1 MRAASAGAFALALCA
16 SLSAALAVEAPLP
29 PVAPWSGASRALLVP
44 AEHPWA
50 TPFEQSGLTRSP
62 SYEDTVAWLRR
73 LVEAAPQLKMVSI
86 GESAEGRQ
94 IWMVIASRDGAA
106 TPEALRARGL
116 PVMLAQ
122 AGIHSGEI
130 DGKDAGMMF
139 LRDLTV
145 GGSKAGLLE
154 QASFLFIPILS
165 VDAHERLSPYGR
177 INQRGPVETGWRSN
191 PRNLNLNRDYAKLDT
206 PEMRALVHALD
217 LWKPDLYFDIHVTDG
232 LDYQYDIT
240 YGWNGK
246 QGWSPTIARWLDER
260 LAPALQRDLEAQGH
274 IPGPLVFATNERD
287 LGGGLTQEM
296 ASPRYST
303 GYGDARHLATVLV
316 ENHSLKPYDQRVLG
330 TRVLLESALTTLGRD
345 QGALRRAAERDRTT
359 SRAEVVLDWKVATD
373 LPPWRMPFKGIRSE
387 LVDSAI
393 AGRPVVRWTGEP
405 VDTEVSLAIEDT
417 PAIRVKR
424 PGYYYI
430 PAAWR
435 DIAERL
441 TWHGIQ
447 VERLVTA
454 QTVNVEMYRVRDAKP
469 EVQPGARPDAP
480 PWFEGHA
487 RVETGPV
494 VLEAR
499 ELRLSPGSFRV
510 STDQPLGD
518 LAILLLEPQSPDS
531 FFRWGFLL
539 EVLTRTEYAE
549 EYVMEPLAR
558 AMLDADPALA
568 EEFRQALLGDSKLLA
583 DPSGR
588 LDWFYARTPYY
599 DAADH
604 LYPIARSI
612 EP

>member
-1 MRAASAGAFALALCA
+1 MRCGFLGALALCA
-16 SLSAALAVEAPLP
+16 FLRGALAVEAPLP
-29 PVAPWSGASRALLVP
+29 PVAPWNGASRALLVS
-44 AEHPWA
+44 ADHPWA
-50 TPFEQSGLTRSP
+50 TPFEQTGLTRSP
-62 SYEDTVAWLRR
+62 GYDDTIAWLRR

-94 IWMVIASRDGAA
+94 IWMVVASRGGAG

-145 GGSKAGLLE
+145 GGSKSALLE

-165 VDAHERLSPYGR
+165 VDAHERASTYGR
-177 INQRGPVETGWRSN
+177 INQRGPAETGWRSN
-191 PRNLNLNRDYAKLDT
+191 PRNLNLNRDYTKLDT

-217 LWKPDLYFDIHVTDG
+217 VWKPDLYFDIHVTDG
-232 LDYQYDIT
+232 IDYQYDIT

-287 LGGGLTQEM
+287 LSQGITQYM
-296 ASPRYST
+296 SSPRYST
-303 GYGDARHLATVLV
+303 GYGAARHLATVLV
-316 ENHSLKPYDQRVLG
+316 ENHSLKPFDQRVLG
-330 TRVLLESALTTLGRD
+330 TRVLLESALATLGRD

-359 SRAEVVLDWKVATD
+359 HRADVALDWKVATD
-373 LPPWRMPFKGIRSE
+373 LPPWRTPFKGIRSE

-405 VDTEVSLAIEDT
+405 VNTEVSLAMQDT
-417 PAIRVKR
+417 PSIRVKR

-441 TWHGIQ
+441 SWHGIQ

-469 EVQPGARPDAP
+469 EVQPDAKPDQP
-480 PWFEGHA
+480 PWFEGHS

-494 VLEAR
+494 SLEAR
-499 ELRLSPGSFRV
+499 ELQLSAGSFRV

-518 LAILLLEPQSPDS
+518 LVVLLLEPQSPDS
-531 FFRWGFLL
+531 FFRWGFML
-539 EVLTRTEYAE
+539 EVLTRSEYAE
-549 EYVMEPLAR
+549 AYVMEPLAR
-558 AMLDADPALA
+558 AMIDADPALA
-568 EEFRQALLGDSKLLA
+568 EEFRQALLA
-583 DPSGR
+583 DPKLVADPDRR

>member
-1 MRAASAGAFALALCA
+1 MRCGCLGALALCA
-16 SLSAALAVEAPLP
+16 FLRGALAVEAPLP
-29 PVAPWSGASRALLVP
+29 PVAPWNGGSRALLVS
-44 AEHPWA
+44 ADHPWA
-50 TPFEQSGLTRSP
+50 TPFEQTGLTRSP
-62 SYEDTVAWLRR
+62 GYDDTIAWLRR

-94 IWMVIASRDGAA
+94 IWMVVASRAGAG

-145 GGSKAGLLE
+145 GGSKSALLE

-165 VDAHERLSPYGR
+165 VDAHERASTYGR
-177 INQRGPVETGWRSN
+177 INQRGPAETGWRSN
-191 PRNLNLNRDYAKLDT
+191 PRNLNLNRDYTKLDT

-217 LWKPDLYFDIHVTDG
+217 VWKPDLYFDIHVTDG
-232 LDYQYDIT
+232 IDYQYDIT

-287 LGGGLTQEM
+287 LSQGITQYM
-296 ASPRYST
+296 SSPRYST
-303 GYGDARHLATVLV
+303 GYGAARHLATVLV
-316 ENHSLKPYDQRVLG
+316 ENHSLKPFDQRVLG
-330 TRVLLESALTTLGRD
+330 TRVLLESALATLGRD

-359 SRAEVVLDWKVATD
+359 HRADVALDWKIATD
-373 LPPWRMPFKGIRSE
+373 LPPWRTPFKGIRSE

-405 VDTEVSLAIEDT
+405 INTEVSLAMQDT
-417 PAIRVKR
+417 PSIRVKR

-441 TWHGIQ
+441 SWHGIQ
-447 VERLVTA
+447 VERLTA

-469 EVQPGARPDAP
+469 EVQPDAKPDAA
-480 PWFEGHA
+480 PWFEGRS
-487 RVETGPV
+487 RVDTGPV
-494 VLEAR
+494 SLEAR
-499 ELRLSPGSFRV
+499 DLQLSAGSFRV

-518 LAILLLEPQSPDS
+518 LVVLLLEPQSPDS
-531 FFRWGFLL
+531 FFRWGFML
-539 EVLTRTEYAE
+539 EVLTRSEYAE
-549 EYVMEPLAR
+549 AYVMEPLAR
-558 AMLDADPALA
+558 AMIDADPALA
-568 EEFRQALLGDSKLLA
+568 EEFRQALLA
-583 DPSGR
+583 DPKLVADPDRR